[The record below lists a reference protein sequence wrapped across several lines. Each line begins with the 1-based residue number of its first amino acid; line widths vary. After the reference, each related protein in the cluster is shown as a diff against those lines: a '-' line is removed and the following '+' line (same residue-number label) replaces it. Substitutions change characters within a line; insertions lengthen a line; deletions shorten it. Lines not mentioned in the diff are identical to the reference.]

1 MTDEDKI
8 RKVVSAVTFSPSKD
22 RFLLVKRS
30 SLRKRFPN
38 EWEFPSGFL
47 EDETEQQGALRELKE
62 ENGLIGEI
70 IKTGDSFRVGSDSY
84 DFRVYPVLVKV
95 DSVNVQLTKEH
106 EDFEWIE
113 KDQIEDYNT
122 VPQIKENLKS
132 VDLL

>member
-1 MTDEDKI
+1 MTDEDMI

-62 ENGLIGEI
+62 ETGLIGEI

>member
-1 MTDEDKI
+1 MTDEDMI
-8 RKVVSAVTFSPSKD
+8 RKVVSAVTFSPIKD

-62 ENGLIGEI
+62 ETGLIGEI

>member
-1 MTDEDKI
+1 MTDEDMI
-8 RKVVSAVTFSPSKD
+8 RKVVSAVTFSPIKD

-62 ENGLIGEI
+62 ETGLIGEI

-95 DSVNVQLTKEH
+95 DSVNVQLTQEP

>member
-8 RKVVSAVTFSPSKD
+8 RKVVSAVTFSPIKD

-62 ENGLIGEI
+62 ETGLIGEI

-95 DSVNVQLTKEH
+95 DSVNVELTKEH

>member
-62 ENGLIGEI
+62 ETGLIGEI